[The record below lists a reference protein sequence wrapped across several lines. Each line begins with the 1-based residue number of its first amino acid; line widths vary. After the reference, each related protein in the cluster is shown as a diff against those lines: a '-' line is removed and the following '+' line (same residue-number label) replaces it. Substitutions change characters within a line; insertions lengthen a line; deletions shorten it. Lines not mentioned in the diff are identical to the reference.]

1 MWLKCLLQ
9 RGFIRRQNLRD
20 DGPQT
25 GKKALAAPHK

>member
-1 MWLKCLLQ
+1 MFAAARLYSPA
-9 RGFIRRQNLRD
+9 NLRD